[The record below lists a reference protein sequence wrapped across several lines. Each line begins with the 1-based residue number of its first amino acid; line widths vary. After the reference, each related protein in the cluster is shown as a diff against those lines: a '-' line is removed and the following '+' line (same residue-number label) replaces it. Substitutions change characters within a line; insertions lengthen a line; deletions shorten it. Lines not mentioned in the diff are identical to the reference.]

1 MKKTKIIVVL
11 VIASILLFG
20 NITLLSMQRT
30 LNWLYT
36 EQNTTEFSATVT
48 RVHYLIDG
56 YSTYCVIDTQE
67 FPTLNVSAMKD
78 VLDWKCINEIC
89 PGDKV
94 HFRVANLWLSQLQF
108 LDDIPIITLGTAKKE
123 YVSLEDY
130 ANYAR
135 QAERETVLR
144 LGAIS
149 AVLVVVDVQCILL
162 LNGKSLFRRRKR

>member
-1 MKKTKIIVVL
+1 MVA
-11 VIASILLFG
+11 ASLLLFG
-20 NITLLSMQRT
+20 NLTLLSMQRT

-56 YSTYCVIDTQE
+56 YSTYDVIDTQE

-78 VLDWKCINEIC
+78 VLDWKCVNTLR

-108 LDDIPIITLGTAKKE
+108 LDETPILTLGTEEKE
-123 YVSLEDY
+123 YVSLEEY
-130 ANYAR
+130 ANDTRRAK
-135 QAERETVLR
+135 RETVLR
-144 LGAIS
+144 LGGIS
-149 AVLVVVDVQCILL
+149 AVLVVVDAQCILL
-162 LNGKSLFRRRKR
+162 LNGKSLFRRRKRA

>member
-1 MKKTKIIVVL
+1 M
-11 VIASILLFG
+11 
-20 NITLLSMQRT
+20 
-30 LNWLYT
+30 
-36 EQNTTEFSATVT
+36 
-48 RVHYLIDG
+48 
-56 YSTYCVIDTQE
+56 IDTQE

-108 LDDIPIITLGTAKKE
+108 LDDIPIITLGTAEKE